1 MFLKNALHEAD
12 CIKMFP
18 AALQVD
24 CGEKPPS
31 RSGNEIHQD
40 FPVAIASATVA
51 PNGGQDKRTQIAIS
65 SLVAYNFSS
74 RAKGSGV
81 VFPVSVFL
89 RAIVLNPFPGKACG
103 TVPPR
108 LEDFQQGYVM
118 KEEYSFFCPIRVRYS
133 EIDKQGIVYNG
144 TYFTYIDVAFGEFLR
159 ASGHP
164 YRAIVEATGV
174 EVCHVK
180 TTIDFCA
187 SAFGDD
193 LLEVGMRTL
202 AIGNKS
208 FTMGTEIYRQGEDK
222 LLVKAESIYAGYS
235 PELRKALEIPPLLRQ
250 ILSR

>member
-31 RSGNEIHQD
+31 RSGNEMHQD

-74 RAKGSGV
+74 RAKGFGV

-108 LEDFQQGYVM
+108 SKIFSKDM
-118 KEEYSFFCPIRVRYS
+118 S
-133 EIDKQGIVYNG
+133 
-144 TYFTYIDVAFGEFLR
+144 
-159 ASGHP
+159 
-164 YRAIVEATGV
+164 
-174 EVCHVK
+174 
-180 TTIDFCA
+180 
-187 SAFGDD
+187 
-193 LLEVGMRTL
+193 
-202 AIGNKS
+202 
-208 FTMGTEIYRQGEDK
+208 
-222 LLVKAESIYAGYS
+222 
-235 PELRKALEIPPLLRQ
+235 
-250 ILSR
+250 